1 MKIKTIIEIALGV
14 LLVIIG
20 LIGGLIRIF
29 QGWIFGSPGLVI
41 LSKHF
46 KTAKTIL
53 KWAKK
58 KITNDARQD
67 DLNQQQQKFLNK
79 KQKEYPQP
87 EDGH

>member
-1 MKIKTIIEIALGV
+1 VKIKTIIEIALGI

-20 LIGGLIRIF
+20 LIGGLIPIF
-29 QGWIFGSPGLVI
+29 QGWIFGIPGLVI

-58 KITNDARQD
+58 KITNDGRRD

-79 KQKEYPQP
+79 KQKEHHQP

>member
-1 MKIKTIIEIALGV
+1 MIKKSLSI
-14 LLVIIG
+14 IIG
-20 LIGGLIRIF
+20 VVLVCIGIVGGLIPIF
-29 QGWIFGSPGLVI
+29 QGWIFGIPGLVI

-58 KITNDARQD
+58 KITNDGRQD

-79 KQKEYPQP
+79 KQKEHHQP